1 MYYGLC
7 CEQEL
12 TSTRSRQMS
21 MYSIPTPPPELRHH
35 LNNETFTKAQLY
47 GRDKMTFNIR
57 QMMFNYALSFC
68 MIKFGVFK
76 FAWDATARLMDSLGL
91 AQDRVVRSPAP
102 PDLC

>member
-1 MYYGLC
+1 
-7 CEQEL
+7 
-12 TSTRSRQMS
+12 MS

-35 LNNETFTKAQLY
+35 LNQETFTKAQLY

-76 FAWDATARLMDSLGL
+76 FAWDATARAMDTLGL
-91 AQDRVVRSPAP
+91 AQDRVVRTLSPLLLASANVRSSTP
-102 PDLC
+102 SCGFRPLC